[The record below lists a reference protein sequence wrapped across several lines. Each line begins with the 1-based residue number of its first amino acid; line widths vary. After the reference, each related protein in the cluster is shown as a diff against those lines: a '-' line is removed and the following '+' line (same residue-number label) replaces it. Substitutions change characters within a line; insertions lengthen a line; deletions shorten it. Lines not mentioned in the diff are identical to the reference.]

1 MSWVALQVLWWFGH
15 PSLCA
20 TRASCI
26 WYWGLLVII
35 LVNHCQWTTGILTI
49 HYPRLALEG
58 KHIDVSRKWN
68 AAARHGS
75 VLCRGG
81 KKKNNSTNSGTHQRF
96 RVRVHARKERCF
108 DENALAGLFMG
119 LGKSV
124 EDSTNLPLAPCD
136 WLKFATGCNTL

>member
-1 MSWVALQVLWWFGH
+1 MYQENEMLLPVTAAF
-15 PSLCA
+15 CA
-20 TRASCI
+20 
-26 WYWGLLVII
+26 
-35 LVNHCQWTTGILTI
+35 
-49 HYPRLALEG
+49 EEE
-58 KHIDVSRKWN
+58 
-68 AAARHGS
+68 
-75 VLCRGG
+75 

-136 WLKFATGCNTL
+136 